1 VSVRDALPAKLFPGE
16 GPGPG
21 PGTPTP
27 GTLGPRHRRGTG
39 GLRGAESSPGD
50 DDGFS
55 LIEALVALAVLAIAT
70 VGLMRAVEA
79 HIDSTRAMERRT
91 TAMWVAENRLAELE
105 AGAPGSD
112 QVEMMGQSWRVAVD
126 RRGTDD
132 PEIERVRVQVFAGQE
147 KSALASLDGFVDGR
161 KL

>member
-1 VSVRDALPAKLFPGE
+1 MRPALPAELIPGF
-16 GPGPG
+16 
-21 PGTPTP
+21 
-27 GTLGPRHRRGTG
+27 RRGAATSPDD
-39 GLRGAESSPGD
+39 GAAD
-50 DDGFS
+50 AGFS

-112 QVEMMGQSWRVAVD
+112 QVEMMGRQWRVAVD

-132 PEIERVRVQVFAGQE
+132 PEIQRVRVEVFAGQE